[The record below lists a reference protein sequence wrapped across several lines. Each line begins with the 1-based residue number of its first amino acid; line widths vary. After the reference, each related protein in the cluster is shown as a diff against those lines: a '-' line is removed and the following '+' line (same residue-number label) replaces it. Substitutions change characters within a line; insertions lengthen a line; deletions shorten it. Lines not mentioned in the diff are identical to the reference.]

1 MSRVASR
8 YAKAL
13 VDLAVEQGKLE
24 DIYSDITSFQEV
36 MKNRDFELMLK
47 SPIIKSDR
55 KGKVLDAIFGG
66 KIDKMTSKF
75 FEIVLR
81 KGREAALPSIADAF
95 IEQYR
100 NMKNVSSVT
109 LTSAT
114 ALSADAADC
123 PYLHGSFQETPLPEA
138 FFGQKNRALSTVSIG
153 GALGFDLAPL
163 CNIILMLSECFCK
176 HVPPCAISNKI
187 NIIRRHWM
195 QHRLNRF
202 PPRMGYGRWW

>member
-13 VDLAVEQGKLE
+13 VDLAVDQGKLE
-24 DIYSDITSFQEV
+24 DIYSDITSFQKVAE
-36 MKNRDFELMLK
+36 NRDFQMMLK
-47 SPIIKSDR
+47 SPIIKADK

-66 KIDKMTSKF
+66 KIDEMTSKF

-81 KGREAALPSIADAF
+81 KGRESALPIIADAF

-114 ALSADAADC
+114 ALSADALEAIKSKLITDGT
-123 PYLHGSFQETPLPEA
+123 LSKNIEFQTKVDASL
-138 FFGQKNRALSTVSIG
+138 IG
-153 GALGFDLAPL
+153 GF
-163 CNIILMLSECFCK
+163 
-176 HVPPCAISNKI
+176 
-187 NIIRRHWM
+187 
-195 QHRLNRF
+195 RLEFGDKLYDASVAYKLEQLKKQLLN
-202 PPRMGYGRWW
+202 

>member
-13 VDLAVEQGKLE
+13 VDLAIEQGKLE
-24 DIYSDITSFQEV
+24 EIHSDITSFKEV
-36 MKNRDFELMLK
+36 MKNRDFELMIK
-47 SPIIKSDR
+47 SPIIKADK

-66 KIDKMTSKF
+66 KIDKITSKF

-81 KGREAALPSIADAF
+81 KGRESALPSIADAF

-114 ALSADAADC
+114 ALSSEALEAIKSK
-123 PYLHGSFQETPLPEA
+123 LTGSDTLSNNIEFQTKVDPSL
-138 FFGQKNRALSTVSIG
+138 IG
-153 GALGFDLAPL
+153 GFRLEFGDKLYDASVAYKL
-163 CNIILMLSECFCK
+163 EQ
-176 HVPPCAISNKI
+176 
-187 NIIRRHWM
+187 IRK
-195 QHRLNRF
+195 QLVN
-202 PPRMGYGRWW
+202 